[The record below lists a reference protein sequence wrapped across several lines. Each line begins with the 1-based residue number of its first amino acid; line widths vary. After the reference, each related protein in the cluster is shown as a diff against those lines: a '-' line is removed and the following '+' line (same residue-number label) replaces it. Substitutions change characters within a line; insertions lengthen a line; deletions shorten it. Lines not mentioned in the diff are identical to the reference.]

1 MIHRVQLACPPGSEP
16 ALREFYG
23 NVLGLDEIPKPP
35 ALAARGGCWFSG
47 HGMQLHLGVEKD
59 FRPDRTRTGT
69 GSNSL
74 SPSPPSIPATSRS
87 SLDRMCPGRAARSG
101 RRAGPPGG
109 SRYTWGLLRSGGR
122 AGECGCCRLTPI
134 GKGPGMSVAEAVLG
148 RLADGELVIIDGGM
162 GSQLQAEGVPMD
174 EVAWSARANLDQPD
188 VVQRVHEEF
197 IRAGAEVIIANTFA
211 ASRAGLEPAG
221 LGERV
226 TEANRN
232 AMRAALQA
240 REAAASRPVAVAG
253 SMSSF
258 CPIAMDAGALGN
270 PLSSP
275 AAEDP
280 RFPGLADFREQAGLL
295 AAAGADLIALEM
307 IDGQGYGRA
316 ALQAAAET
324 GLPVWLGI
332 SPARLDDGTLGTLP
346 ELGDGDSLDDLLSA
360 LADPSLAAVT
370 VMHADPGLTL
380 DAIETIRRHY
390 AGPVGVY
397 AETGDWRPP
406 NWVFDGLTP
415 GEYLQQ
421 AITWAAHGAQ
431 LIGGCCGT
439 GPGHIRALADGL
451 ARCPATR

>member
-1 MIHRVQLACPPGSEP
+1 MG
-16 ALREFYG
+16 
-23 NVLGLDEIPKPP
+23 
-35 ALAARGGCWFSG
+35 
-47 HGMQLHLGVEKD
+47 
-59 FRPDRTRTGT
+59 
-69 GSNSL
+69 
-74 SPSPPSIPATSRS
+74 
-87 SLDRMCPGRAARSG
+87 
-101 RRAGPPGG
+101 
-109 SRYTWGLLRSGGR
+109 
-122 AGECGCCRLTPI
+122 
-134 GKGPGMSVAEAVLG
+134 VAEAVLG

-211 ASRAGLEPAG
+211 ASRAGLGPAG

-232 AMRAALQA
+232 AMRAARQA

-258 CPIAMDAGALGN
+258 CPISMDAGALGN

-307 IDGQGYGRA
+307 IDGKGYGRA

-332 SPARLDDGTLGTLP
+332 SPARMDDGTLGTLP

-360 LADPSLAAVT
+360 LVDPALAAVT
-370 VMHADPGLTL
+370 VMHADPELTV
-380 DAIETIRRHY
+380 DAIGIIRRHY
-390 AGPVGVY
+390 AGPIGVY

-406 NWVFDGLTP
+406 NWVFDGLTAD
-415 GEYLQQ
+415 EYLQQ
-421 AITWAAHGAQ
+421 AVTWADHGAQ

-439 GPGHIRALADGL
+439 GPGHIRLLADGL
-451 ARCPATR
+451 ARGSDPI